1 MADRELWRL
10 SATELSQLFDCREIS
25 PVEVVEAH
33 LERCRAVNPAINAFV
48 FLDEAGARTAAVESE
63 RRMMAGKRRGPL
75 DGVPF
80 SVKDNLFVAKLRA
93 TWGSRLFAAFVPER
107 DDLPVSRMRTE
118 GAVLLGKTNTP
129 EFALAGYT
137 DNALFGPT
145 RNPWDP
151 KLTPGG
157 SSGGAAASAAAGM
170 CPIGLATD
178 AGGSIR
184 RPSSYC
190 GVVGLRPSTG
200 RVLRRHGF
208 PALASDLQVIGPI
221 ARTVADVALVYQC
234 IAGIEPRRVPSAAL
248 HEQPETLAPRRIRL
262 LRAAGDGPVAP
273 EISTALLDAA
283 SALSRMGH
291 HVDDGPPPYDLAEIE
306 EVWSVLP
313 AAGLARVLQSFPS
326 WQREVQEDTRKIAER
341 GLELPAWRYVK
352 ALDTM
357 SAARIRFRALADFD
371 VLLTPMS
378 AAMPWP
384 IGDPYPRSID
394 GQEVGPR
401 AATVFATFVNVVDA
415 CAVTVPAAISNGGLP
430 VGLQLVGKAGDE
442 QLLLALAEAY
452 QRQSDFRWPTL
463 SAAHDFPPAMPLPG
477 KGEH

>member
-10 SATELSQLFDCREIS
+10 SATELSQLFDRREIS
-25 PVEVVEAH
+25 PVEVVAAQ

-93 TWGSRLFAAFVPER
+93 TWGSRLFADFVPER
-107 DDLPVSRMRTE
+107 DDLPVSRMRTA

-151 KLTPGG
+151 NLTPGG

-170 CPIGLATD
+170 CPIGLGTD

-221 ARTVADVALVYQC
+221 ARMVADVALAYRC
-234 IAGIEPRRVPSAAL
+234 ISAIEPQGMHSVPVRD
-248 HEQPETLAPRRIRL
+248 QQETLAPRRMRL
-262 LRAAGDGPVAP
+262 LRAVGDNPVAP
-273 EISTALLDAA
+273 EISAALLDAA
-283 SALSRMGH
+283 SAFSRMGH
-291 HVDDGPPPYDLAEIE
+291 HVDEGPPPYDLGEIE
-306 EVWSVLP
+306 QVWSVLP

-326 WQREVQEDTRKIAER
+326 WQREVREDTQRIAER
-341 GLELPAWRYVK
+341 GLALPAWRYVK
-352 ALDTM
+352 ALDAL
-357 SAARIRFRALADFD
+357 SASRARFRALADFD

-378 AAMPWP
+378 AALPWP
-384 IGDPYPRSID
+384 VGEPYPRSIA
-394 GQEVGPR
+394 GHEVGPR
-401 AATVFATFVNVVDA
+401 AATVFATFVNIVDA
-415 CAVTVPAAISNGGLP
+415 CAVTLPAAISDGRLP
-430 VGLQLVGKAGDE
+430 VGLQLVAKAGDE
-442 QLLLALAEAY
+442 ELLLALAEAY
-452 QRQSDFRWPTL
+452 QRQSGFRWPKL
-463 SAAHDFPPAMPLPG
+463 SAAQEVASATPLPG
-477 KGEH
+477 KAEH